1 VPVADADSAPL
12 AVVDLDWERVA
23 AVDLLALLS
32 SFLGQ
37 ARPYLSE
44 ARLKRA
50 VSDARLSV

>member
-1 VPVADADSAPL
+1 MPVADADSARL

-37 ARPYLSE
+37 ARSSLSE

-50 VSDARLSV
+50 LSEARLSV

>member
-1 VPVADADSAPL
+1 VPVADADSARL

-37 ARPYLSE
+37 ARSSLSE

-50 VSDARLSV
+50 LSEARLSV